1 MNPTVKTPNLD
12 RLACEGV
19 RFERFY
25 ANPFCS
31 VTTAALMTGRATLVT
46 GVSNRRGLPLHY
58 PIMAEPFKDA
68 GYATWMLGK
77 WHLGGSRSNH
87 LNTPDYLAHNRGF
100 DNFYGH
106 LGGAFTTLRIL

>member
-1 MNPTVKTPNLD
+1 MNTPTNILFITADQWRGDCLSAVDHPCLKTPNLD
-12 RLACEGV
+12 RLAFEGV

-31 VTTAALMTGRATLVT
+31 VTRAALMNGRATLVT

-87 LNTPDYLAHNRGF
+87 FNTPD
-100 DNFYGH
+100 
-106 LGGAFTTLRIL
+106 